1 MSKKFISAIAVT
13 LALGACTSSS
23 EEAEPTPDTTSA
35 QSSEATTS
43 APTEDPGETQTSEP
57 TTSAPTSSVPD
68 IEFTPANASSQSENW
83 PDLSAQ
89 ALAVAV
95 DHGETSITV
104 EYDSDGTG
112 TLEWYTDGWVDTVY
126 EDGSGFEIEL
136 GTERALQVWV
146 SGVRYPEPTED
157 FELLEGSGGEG
168 LILSYSVSGPFEGM
182 HSIAIGADADLD
194 YAIEVSEEPLAI
206 TIYVDEP

>member
-35 QSSEATTS
+35 QSSEA
-43 APTEDPGETQTSEP
+43 

-157 FELLEGSGGEG
+157 FELLEGSGGDG

-194 YAIEVSEEPLAI
+194 YAIEVSEEPLSI